1 MNKNIFMG
9 LIFVGILAGA
19 VGTGITEGLGAGFSV
34 FGGSLV
40 TAAILW
46 WIFVED

>member
-34 FGGSLV
+34 FGGVFGYCCHSMV
-40 TAAILW
+40 D
-46 WIFVED
+46 FC